1 MPQIVNFDNKQILE
15 PGGYSRILG
24 GSAPVA
30 ALDIYGTVMLI
41 DSGSGK
47 GFGGGSGIA
56 GSLLNGSDSIY
67 EITSRD
73 DAKEFLR
80 GGMLYD
86 LMDYLWSPS
95 NAGGGISKM
104 LYARAATTVAA
115 TIVLSFNAGANTLT
129 LAVKNEGTVGNGA
142 LTSGVL
148 TKGFG
153 VKMRAGVNNPNK
165 YILDFYSGKFKGND
179 PNGVPYELSEAILAI
194 NNIVDKYASSG
205 EIATFADLVTFA
217 QNDPNFNLYFKFV
230 SSTGSAY
237 SLTGTDLTN
246 LTTIQLFAGGTTA
259 YAVTK
264 VDDILGQVVDVD
276 FDAFLADDFGGVP
289 TNTDQQILDGINK
302 GAMSTVNSKLLAFC
316 TSSLYPLKE
325 MYVGGGNN
333 SSGFSVL
340 TGNNDGSVQIA
351 AFFNDS
357 RAVVAHSGIKAIV
370 SSGVLTDI
378 PYSLY
383 HAALLCGRANGLEPQ
398 VSVTYKDLRIKGL
411 THVLSQKQRE
421 QALSAGVT
429 HSKNVA
435 KLGWVVN
442 QGITTLQSNA
452 SQIYPDGTSPSIQIM
467 RIFHQINKELMINA
481 TARFPG
487 GNLKTVSSVELK
499 AFVEG
504 YLGSRTVQPD
514 KDDLLITWRNVTV
527 AFTNGKWDIKYCAT
541 PNAEVTQV
549 FFTGMMLDPNIQA

>member
-1 MPQIVNFDNKQILE
+1 MPQIVNFDNKQIIE

-30 ALDIYGTVMLI
+30 ALDTYGTVMLI
-41 DSGSGK
+41 DSGLGK
-47 GFGGGSGIA
+47 DFGGGSGIA
-56 GSLLNGSDSIY
+56 GSLLSGSDSIY

-104 LYARAATTVAA
+104 LYSRAATTVAA
-115 TIVLSFNAGANTLT
+115 TIALSFNGGANILT
-129 LAVKNEGTVGNGA
+129 LAAKNEGTVGNGA
-142 LTSGVL
+142 FTSSVL
-148 TKGFG
+148 TRGFG
-153 VKMRAGVNNPNK
+153 VKMRAGVNNSAK
-165 YILDFYSGKFKGND
+165 YILDFWAGKFKGND
-179 PNGVPYELSEAILAI
+179 PNGIPYELSEAVLAT

-217 QNDPNFNLYFKFV
+217 QNDPNFNLHFKFV
-230 SSTGSAY
+230 SSTGNAY

-246 LTTIQLFAGGTTA
+246 LTTMQLFISGTTA
-259 YAVTK
+259 YAIAK

-276 FDAFLADDFGGVP
+276 FDAFLAVDYGGVP
-289 TNTDQQILDGINK
+289 TNTDQQILDGANK

-316 TSSLYPLKE
+316 QLSLYPLKE

-333 SSGFSVL
+333 SSGFSVSG
-340 TGNNDGSVQIA
+340 GNSDGSIQIA

-357 RAVVAHSGIKAIV
+357 RVVVVHSGVKAIV
-370 SSGVLTDI
+370 NSGALTDI

-383 HAALLCGRANGLEPQ
+383 HAALVCGRANGLEPQ
-398 VSVTYKDLRIKGL
+398 APVTYKDLRMKGL

-421 QALSAGVT
+421 QALTAGVT
-429 HSKNVA
+429 HAKNVA

-487 GNLKTVSSVELK
+487 GNLKTVSSAELK

-504 YLGSRTVQPD
+504 YLDSRTVQVD
-514 KDDLLITWRNVTV
+514 VDNLLITWRTVTV
-527 AFTNGKWDIKYCAT
+527 
-541 PNAEVTQV
+541 P
-549 FFTGMMLDPNIQA
+549 